1 MLITKTLYAIRKLSI
16 YNYNTRYKDHYNQEI
31 PGYVLC
37 KIYFHLCNGIK
48 YDDWS
53 K

>member
-1 MLITKTLYAIRKLSI
+1 MLITKTLYANRKLSI
-16 YNYNTRYKDHYNQEI
+16 ETRYKDHYNQEI